1 MKSVLLSFLWMF
13 GAVGVLA
20 LGSKAPKVMGII
32 LVIISPT
39 VGLSYNN
46 GPSLPVY
53 IFGGFL
59 VCWGLYNIFVLGKN
73 SCTYRH
79 VLLSNIAIPLVAV
92 AIFLVNIKLL

>member
-13 GAVGVLA
+13 GAVGMLA

-59 VCWGLYNIFVLGKN
+59 VCWGLYNIFVLGKGDY
-73 SCTYRH
+73 TYSQ
-79 VLLSNIAIPLVAV
+79 VLQRNIAIPVGAAALT
-92 AIFLVNIKLL
+92 FWDNWLL